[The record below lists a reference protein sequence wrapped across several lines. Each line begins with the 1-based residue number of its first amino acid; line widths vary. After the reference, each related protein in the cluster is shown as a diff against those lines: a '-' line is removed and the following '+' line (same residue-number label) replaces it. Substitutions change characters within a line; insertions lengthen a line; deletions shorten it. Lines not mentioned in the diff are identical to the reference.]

1 MPTYLY
7 FCSECNEE
15 FEEMHSITIVL
26 EHCPKCKENGKET
39 KVKRLIASAT
49 PGTMELTGYELSDKV
64 KADVKQLKKDMSK
77 SENLYANML
86 GHDKYQQ
93 MQQKIDYRKRNKY

>member
-7 FCSECNEE
+7 ACCEHGE

-26 EHCPKCKENGKET
+26 EHCPKCKEEGKET
-39 KVKRLIASAT
+39 PVKRLIASAT
-49 PGTMELTGYELSDKV
+49 PGTMELTGQELSDKV
-64 KADVKQLKKDMSK
+64 KSDIKQLKKDMHK
-77 SENLYANML
+77 SEALYANML
-86 GHDKYQQ
+86 GNDKYEK